1 MEEWKLRPA
10 RDLGLKPIDRL
21 RSLGRES
28 GLVSLALNATWRR
41 TVRAYLATAHRFRV
55 EGREN
60 LPAPPF
66 VLIANH
72 ASHLDAL
79 ALSAALRGEAARRA
93 HAMAAGELFFGS
105 AARSA
110 LAAYAINALPVWR
123 GRSRRT
129 DLDTMRTRLAEDG
142 LVYILF
148 PKAPAAALAP
158 WPPSSRAS
166 ACSSRAPRSPSCP
179 AGWRVPGPPGP
190 PNPERRAP
198 AAPSASPSARPCASP
213 MRGTTAPVGK
223 PSPPPPRLRS
233 AASLPGGCN
242 LAHPNHLQI
251 DATAPMRRNVAGAL
265 GRP

>member
-10 RDLGLKPIDRL
+10 RDLGLRPLDRL

-41 TVRAYLATAHRFRV
+41 SVRAYLATAHRFRV

-60 LPAPPF
+60 LPAGPPF

-110 LAAYAINALPVWR
+110 MAAYAINALPVWR
-123 GRSRRT
+123 GRSRRG
-129 DLDTMRTRLAEDG
+129 DLDTMRTRLAEDS

-148 PKAPAAALAP
+148 PEGTRSRTGAMAPFQPGLGMLVAGTQIPVVPCWLEGARAAWPAESRTPRPGRPLHLTIGPALRFPDARNDRTGWEAVSTAAEAAVRRLAP
-158 WPPSSRAS
+158 R
-166 ACSSRAPRSPSCP
+166 
-179 AGWRVPGPPGP
+179 GMQPGPP
-190 PNPERRAP
+190 E
-198 AAPSASPSARPCASP
+198 PSS
-213 MRGTTAPVGK
+213 
-223 PSPPPPRLRS
+223 
-233 AASLPGGCN
+233 N
-242 LAHPNHLQI
+242 
-251 DATAPMRRNVAGAL
+251 
-265 GRP
+265 